1 MSYVLFGIFVVRLS
15 GYLLFVGEI
24 DYEIFVNINRCDY
37 DFDDEVWQNILFEVR
52 DFIKNLFIF
61 NKR

>member
-37 DFDDEVWQNILFEVR
+37 DFDDEVW
-52 DFIKNLFIF
+52 
-61 NKR
+61 

>member
-24 DYEIFVNINRCDY
+24 DYEIFVNINCCDY
-37 DFDDEVWQNILFEVR
+37 DFDDEVW
-52 DFIKNLFIF
+52 
-61 NKR
+61 